1 VFFVRLEKDV
11 DRTFPEHD
19 YFERGAGGEGLR
31 RVLRAYALHNTSV
44 GYCQSLNFIVG
55 MMLLFLHEE
64 DAFWLLVTVI
74 ETLLPPDYYTK
85 SMVGAYTDQLVL
97 TRIVEKTMPRV
108 HRWVAHCHL
117 HSYAESHRGTMKL
130 ISMSW
135 ALITHA

>member
-1 VFFVRLEKDV
+1 
-11 DRTFPEHD
+11 
-19 YFERGAGGEGLR
+19 
-31 RVLRAYALHNTSV
+31 
-44 GYCQSLNFIVG
+44 
-55 MMLLFLHEE
+55 MLLFLHEK

-117 HSYAESHRGTMKL
+117 HSYAETNIDVTG
-130 ISMSW
+130 
-135 ALITHA
+135 A